1 MKPLSDQLTELAARA
16 KQAEDFV
23 TAARAKNR
31 AFLDSQRETL
41 KSSIDDSR
49 ARVEAG
55 AAAVQDKT
63 ESWWGET
70 RSAVENRLASLRVER
85 DEHRAERDVNK
96 AERRADDAEQDAV
109 YAVEFAIAMLDQA
122 EYAVADAVIARA
134 DADDLAKTQV
144 G

>member
-41 KSSIDDSR
+41 KSSIDESK

-55 AAAVQDKT
+55 ATAAQDKAQ
-63 ESWWGET
+63 SWWGET
-70 RSAVENRLASLRVER
+70 RSTIEDRLASVRAER
-85 DEHRAERDVNK
+85 DGHRAERDVK
-96 AERRADDAEQDAV
+96 RAERSADEAEQDAE
-109 YAVEFAIAMLDQA
+109 YAVEFAISMLDQA
-122 EYAVADAVIARA
+122 EYAVADAIIARA
-134 DADDLAKTQV
+134 DADDLAKQAS
-144 G
+144 